1 MFSCN
6 NYVYRKKEENP
17 IAWSRIDQI
26 YLNSTWAALYSE
38 TVYQDSKTVIYY
50 LNELSRGLEVLK
62 TGDIVLLYFT
72 TTQVYY
78 SRNRFSVND
87 IAITIS
93 LNRDRVGV
101 IAF

>member
-1 MFSCN
+1 MGSFVFWDSIPGF
-6 NYVYRKKEENP
+6 E
-17 IAWSRIDQI
+17 DG
-26 YLNSTWAALYSE
+26 YL
-38 TVYQDSKTVIYY
+38 